1 MTGSGRKILSQG
13 DCDSACF
20 LYALANASIVLTEQP
35 AVGNKKW
42 DDLWNEATDSLL
54 ATRPFLRA
62 CTGTAPW
69 DDQNQCLEA
78 IASKFLGAICKEPLE
93 VKLKEGVD
101 RRRIGDFVSE
111 TSVVVLDDGN
121 HWYVVVETDGE
132 ELYVACSARLNE
144 VGSAYQEKRTPS
156 LHRLSN
162 NCFPLEDCR
171 VYKRKFFVVSTQGAD
186 Q

>member
-1 MTGSGRKILSQG
+1 MTGSGRRILSQG

-20 LYALANASIVLTEQP
+20 LYALANASIVLTEQEITST
-35 AVGNKKW
+35 N
-42 DDLWNEATDSLL
+42 WNEAIDSLPK
-54 ATRPFLRA
+54 TKPFLRA
-62 CTGTAPW
+62 CTGTEPW
-69 DDQNQCLEA
+69 KNEARHLERMA
-78 IASKFLGAICKEPLE
+78 TNFLNAVSKEQLE
-93 VKLKEGVD
+93 LEIKEGVD
-101 RRRIGDFVSE
+101 KRSISRFISA
-111 TSVVVLDDGN
+111 TCVVVLDDGN

-162 NCFPLEDCR
+162 NCFPLEDCH